1 MARALLVAD
10 SLLTATIDN
19 DAPETLPGQ
28 TSDDT
33 LTSASEPHRAHGHG
47 LDLPRLHAEKSML
60 KQEFVT
66 ETMPAQPRADAAHA
80 SGQAQEQVHAPSH
93 DSAEPIA
100 DSAHVVADSLLHRN
114 LLIDMG
120 YGPDDEVGR
129 PGDGNSN
136 VDSNEESDDEHDGG
150 DAAAQLRATALA
162 RRHQQLQE
170 QAQQHAQQ
178 QTQLRTQQQ
187 EAGPGASGAKRER
200 GERGGR
206 KRKKKP
212 GEKQA
217 RNEMAAGSTSG
228 STITATFALTQDAA
242 LREHA
247 ASVAGLSGEP
257 KRHAL
262 RALELMSDTRARLLL
277 AIEGASGRDEAEA
290 FDSIAY
296 VMRSAAGALQRRA
309 GCIEQ
314 AKSDTLYRRERAD
327 VRHAQHDAR
336 QGQRGS
342 AATHAGHASSS
353 GDAGCGGKGGGGKD
367 GGSKGGSSND
377 SGYPGEGNPAVEEDA
392 AYCLEFHGDS
402 DGAHYDGR
410 KSGSDKGASSTSRH
424 HPPSSPP
431 PPSAPPSPPGSDY
444 EEDGEED
451 GEGHFGDDGTANEG
465 GVALP
470 AVLPLSEAAVAA
482 QAQPR
487 APQQRS
493 ERPARVKIAP
503 NRSIILIYFFLIGAR
518 SQPDNSGHLYC
529 SAAKSHALFG
539 LTADRGDA
547 RTARDAGTWPDA
559 PPFLDSRD
567 APGPP
572 ARELRSWPSSGC
584 KSSGSAALKV
594 LPRPLP
600 RRPDA
605 PLAGGMGGYRIGS
618 SGRAPWHAPEGNLRG
633 ASVGGRTM
641 RLMVRPHHTAGP
653 PLLAAA
659 TDLPLLLH

>member
-377 SGYPGEGNPAVEEDA
+377 SGYP
-392 AYCLEFHGDS
+392 
-402 DGAHYDGR
+402 
-410 KSGSDKGASSTSRH
+410 
-424 HPPSSPP
+424 
-431 PPSAPPSPPGSDY
+431 
-444 EEDGEED
+444 
-451 GEGHFGDDGTANEG
+451 
-465 GVALP
+465 
-470 AVLPLSEAAVAA
+470 
-482 QAQPR
+482 
-487 APQQRS
+487 
-493 ERPARVKIAP
+493 
-503 NRSIILIYFFLIGAR
+503 
-518 SQPDNSGHLYC
+518 
-529 SAAKSHALFG
+529 AKETRLWRR
-539 LTADRGDA
+539 TQ
-547 RTARDAGTWPDA
+547 RTAW
-559 PPFLDSRD
+559 
-567 APGPP
+567 
-572 ARELRSWPSSGC
+572 SSM
-584 KSSGSAALKV
+584 AT
-594 LPRPLP
+594 R
-600 RRPDA
+600 
-605 PLAGGMGGYRIGS
+605 
-618 SGRAPWHAPEGNLRG
+618 
-633 ASVGGRTM
+633 
-641 RLMVRPHHTAGP
+641 MVHITTAER
-653 PLLAAA
+653 AAA
-659 TDLPLLLH
+659 IRGPAARADIIHLRRHRLRAHRRHRLAVTTRKMARKTARGTSATTAPRTKAASRCLQYCHSARLPWPRKRNREHRSNAQSGQRA